1 MVHSLDKVKYI
12 VTPNHPNISFYNE
25 CKTNLNNWKCADICS
40 SFLHSL
46 KNNQIQECIN
56 ELESLLSKYENDK
69 NIIKLWHIFYDY
81 LTCKHKSMI
90 FDTPKQIVETLT
102 KSLSSFIDLD
112 TKNVIITMTTCKR
125 MDLTYRTINSMLY
138 CITDLE
144 KYVGKFLVVDDNSSE
159 EDRTKLLQCY
169 PFITLIRKD
178 ATQKGHPKSMNIILN
193 EIKNY
198 KYQFHVEDDWEFFY
212 PSNYIEKCITVLESN
227 QKYGQCLVNRDYG
240 EDQITINNIGGSE
253 YKKINY
259 NLNISNESKSK
270 NKNKNNNSL
279 KYYEHRH
286 FKGLELEKE
295 STKCGLAN
303 NLYWPHFSFRVGLT
317 KTEIYPRIGL
327 FNEEAKHF
335 EMEYA
340 ERYTENGYITTFLDK
355 VYCTHIGRRTYERN
369 DNTKKNA
376 YDLNEEI
383 QFGQIKSNDENNSDV
398 NSGVNNGVN
407 NKQIRINIYV
417 VNLQRR
423 KDRLLNFF
431 KHNSNEL
438 YTFNVYDAVDGSKII
453 PNSKV
458 QRLFQNGDYNYRRGI
473 VGVACSMID
482 IWKKFLSDTLCDY
495 AIIFED
501 DVKVTPNFMPKV
513 IRMIEENKDQFDII
527 YGHMNP
533 YPRTNKEDY
542 YKTEYIP
549 KLIKISTAQMM
560 QENMGSLA
568 TTILT
573 KEGARILLEDINKKG
588 VYNAI
593 DWVAMKTC
601 DLQRA
606 FVTIPFI
613 AFADAYQTNNKK
625 DTDIQTDY
633 NTCGLKN
640 WVQYEIDY
648 WKNQLKTKKNTT
660 IRIVCLNS
668 SSNKLIS
675 TIKSTCDNIEI
686 KNLSSINELKPNDI
700 LICDQTEISS
710 AITNIC
716 IYPLETKIS
725 CKTLYYYY
733 TDKCIFVVPISFLND
748 TNITEKVWGE
758 GYLNMNYPI

>member
-1 MVHSLDKVKYI
+1 MVHSLNKVKYI
-12 VTPNHPNISFYNE
+12 VTPEHPTSSFFNQ
-25 CKTNLNNWKCADICS
+25 CKNKIINWKCSDICS

-46 KNNQIQECIN
+46 KNNEIQECID
-56 ELESLLSKYENDK
+56 ELELLLTKYENDE
-69 NIIKLWHIFYDY
+69 NIVKLWHIFYDY

-90 FDTPKQIVETLT
+90 FDTPKDIVENLS
-102 KSLSSFIDLD
+102 KSLTLNTAD
-112 TKNVIITMTTCKR
+112 KNVIITMTTCKR

-138 CITDLE
+138 CITDLD

-159 EDRTKLLQCY
+159 EDRQKLLTCY

-178 ATQKGHPKSMNIILN
+178 ASQKGHPKSMNIIYN

-198 KYQFHVEDDWEFFY
+198 KYQFHIEDDWEFFY
-212 PSNYIEKCITVLESN
+212 PCNYIEKCITVLESN
-227 QKYGQCLVNRDYG
+227 SKYGQCLINRDYG

-253 YKKINY
+253 CKKIKCNT
-259 NLNISNESKSK
+259 EEKEKDKKSLQ
-270 NKNKNNNSL
+270 L

-286 FKGLELEKE
+286 FKGAELEKE
-295 STKCGLAN
+295 RLKCNVAN

-317 KTEIYPRIGL
+317 KTEIYPIIGH
-327 FNEEAKHF
+327 FNEDAKHF

-340 ERYTENGYITTFLDK
+340 ERYTAHGYKTTFLDR

-376 YDLNEEI
+376 YDLNEEV
-383 QFGQIKSNDENNSDV
+383 QFGEVKSNTTDT
-398 NSGVNNGVN
+398 SG
-407 NKQIRINIYV
+407 KHIKINIYV
-417 VNLQRR
+417 VNLKRR

-453 PNSKV
+453 PNSKI
-458 QRLFQNGDYNYRRGI
+458 QRLFQTGDYNYRRGI
-473 VGVACSMID
+473 IGVACSMID
-482 IWKKFLSDTLCDY
+482 IWKKFLSDSNCDY
-495 AIIFED
+495 AIVFED

-513 IRMIEENKDQFDII
+513 IQMIEENKDNFDII
-527 YGHMNP
+527 YAHMNP
-533 YPRTNKEDY
+533 YPNKNKEEY
-542 YKTEYIP
+542 YKTDIVP
-549 KLIKISTAQMM
+549 KLIKISTPQMM

-568 TTILT
+568 ATILT
-573 KEGARILLEDINKKG
+573 KQGAKLLLEDINKKG

-606 FVTIPFI
+606 YVAVPFL

-648 WKNQLKTKKNTT
+648 WKNQLKTKKNTN
-660 IRIVCLNS
+660 IRIVS
-668 SSNKLIS
+668 TSSNSLVSLLRSSI
-675 TIKSTCDNIEI
+675 DNIDIKIVASHEI
-686 KNLSSINELKPNDI
+686 KPNDI
-700 LICDQTEISS
+700 LISDEKEISS
-710 AITNIC
+710 AISNIT
-716 IYPLETKIS
+716 IYPLGTKVN

-733 TDKCIFVVPISFLND
+733 TDKCIFAIPMSFLND